1 MMKRII
7 FTSSLFALM
16 TIPAFASAQDAAPKA
31 YVGGNYV
38 FVTYDEDGFAED
50 IDMGALVAKV
60 GAKINPYVSAEL
72 RAGFG
77 VADDSATVNGVT
89 GEIEVD
95 YLVGGYGVLGIPNET
110 PVYPYVVL
118 GFTKGE
124 LTASVRG
131 PGGSASASASETD
144 FSYGVGAN
152 FDVSTNVQMNAEYM
166 NYIDKDGA
174 EISGISLGASY
185 LF

>member
-1 MMKRII
+1 MKKII
-7 FTSSLFALM
+7 LASSMVALM
-16 TIPAFASAQDAAPKA
+16 TTAAFASAQGNAPQA

-38 FVTYDEDGFAED
+38 FVTYEDDGFAED
-50 IDMGALVAKV
+50 IDLGALVAKV
-60 GAKINPYVSAEL
+60 GTKINPYFSAEL

-77 VADDSATVNGVT
+77 VADETATVDDFSGKI
-89 GEIEVD
+89 EID

-124 LTASVRG
+124 LTASVTG
-131 PGGSASASASETD
+131 PGGSASASASESD
-144 FSYGVGAN
+144 ISYGIGAN
-152 FDVSTNVQMNAEYM
+152 FDINNNIQMNAEYM

-174 EISGISLGASY
+174 EISGISVGASY